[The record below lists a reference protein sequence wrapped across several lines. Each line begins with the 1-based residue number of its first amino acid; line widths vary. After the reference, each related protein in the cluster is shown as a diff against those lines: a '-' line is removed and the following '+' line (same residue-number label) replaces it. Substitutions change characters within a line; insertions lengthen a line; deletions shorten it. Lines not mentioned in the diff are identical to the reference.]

1 MKGGPAKFDEKQK
14 QILEKAG
21 NSGLRVDKEVHVDNS
36 PGHDVSR
43 LVILTDYASAYEY
56 ALKVRKNS
64 PQEAPKSIHDL
75 EREDLRMQDVHNKN
89 AMDEAERQKQQ
100 AELSEARGK
109 AYWEWLARTAA
120 LVPYKGAA
128 KDPAPQQE
136 AEQKEGPGLQEGPA
150 PMV

>member
-1 MKGGPAKFDEKQK
+1 MTF
-14 QILEKAG
+14 LLM
-21 NSGLRVDKEVHVDNS
+21 SGIK
-36 PGHDVSR
+36 
-43 LVILTDYASAYEY
+43 TAS
-56 ALKVRKNS
+56 LG